1 MLFCVDVC
9 EIVIT
14 GLDTISE
21 MTKTGEFQLRI
32 EMTDWEGESRV
43 AEYGYFRVANVSQL
57 YRLYVTDYSGN
68 AGMVPFLL
76 NLHYCFA

>member
-1 MLFCVDVC
+1 MGD
-9 EIVIT
+9 
-14 GLDTISE
+14 
-21 MTKTGEFQLRI
+21 FQLRI

-68 AGMVPFLL
+68 AGNFLGIIVSFITLTRL
-76 NLHYCFA
+76 NG